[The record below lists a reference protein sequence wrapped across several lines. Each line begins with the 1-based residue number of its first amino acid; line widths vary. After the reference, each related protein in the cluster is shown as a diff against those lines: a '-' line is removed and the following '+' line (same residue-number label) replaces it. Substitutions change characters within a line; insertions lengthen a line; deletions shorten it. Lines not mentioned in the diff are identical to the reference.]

1 VKQAQIQKTR
11 TATPTAPAID
21 DRPEPIN
28 ETALDLSTEEM
39 LDELDEILNEMD
51 EDFALK
57 YVQRGGQ

>member
-1 VKQAQIQKTR
+1 MKQAHIQRSK

-21 DRPEPIN
+21 DRPEPVD

-57 YVQRGGQ
+57 FVQRGGQ